1 MTCIVGVEAPGHTV
15 IGGDSAGVDDQDLL
29 VVRADAK
36 VFALLGGEFVVGFTD
51 SFRMGQLLRYGL
63 RLPAREAR
71 DTAYRRDPER
81 FMAVTFIDAV
91 RSCLARGG
99 FARKEDEVESAGTFL
114 VGWRERLYEVGD
126 DYQVGRST
134 SGYAAVGGGASIA
147 FGALHAT
154 AGGGSSG
161 AGAACARR
169 RGRALGHRARA
180 IRGDEHAPAAL
191 GRADVDQAP
200 ELF

>member
-1 MTCIVGVEAPGHTV
+1 MTCIVGIEAAGHTV

-36 VFALLGGEFVVGFTD
+36 VFTLLGGEFLVGFTD

-63 RLPAREAR
+63 RLPARDAR
-71 DTAYRRDPER
+71 DGAYRRDPDR

-91 RSCLARGG
+91 RSCLGRGG
-99 FARKEDEVESAGTFL
+99 FARKEEEVESGGSFL

-126 DYQVGRST
+126 DYQVGRSAA
-134 SGYAAVGGGASIA
+134 GYAAVGGGASIA

-154 AGGGSSG
+154 AEIA
-161 AGAACARR
+161 AGERVE
-169 RGRALGHRARA
+169 RALAAAAEHSATVRAPFVVLATRA
-180 IRGDEHAPAAL
+180 EG
-191 GRADVDQAP
+191 
-200 ELF
+200 

>member
-1 MTCIVGVEAPGHTV
+1 MTCIVGIEAPGHTV

-29 VVRADAK
+29 VVRADPK
-36 VFALLGGEFVVGFTD
+36 VFTLLRGEFLVGFTD

-71 DTAYRRDPER
+71 DGAYRRDPDR
-81 FMAVTFIDAV
+81 FMAITFIDAV
-91 RSCLARGG
+91 RTCLGRGG
-99 FARKEDEVESAGTFL
+99 FARKDEEVESGGSFL

-126 DYQVGRST
+126 DYQVGRSA

-154 AGGGSSG
+154 AEVG
-161 AGAACARR
+161 AGERVE
-169 RGRALGHRARA
+169 RALAAAAEHSATVRAPFVVLTTRA
-180 IRGDEHAPAAL
+180 EG
-191 GRADVDQAP
+191 
-200 ELF
+200 